1 MLLDVAGYANRACL
15 GKAFQP
21 RGNIHA
27 VTEKIVA
34 IDHHVAQADPNPENY
49 SLLLGHVGIEF
60 GHGTLDIDS
69 EPGRGTTVTIRL
81 PTTGLQ
87 RRGPPPMR
95 GATVRTR
102 GEAKES

>member
-1 MLLDVAGYANRACL
+1 M
-15 GKAFQP
+15 
-21 RGNIHA
+21 
-27 VTEKIVA
+27 
-34 IDHHVAQADPNPENY
+34 
-49 SLLLGHVGIEF
+49 
-60 GHGTLDIDS
+60 LDIES